1 MPERAPACSPSRSRP
16 RALALGELRPLAGLL
31 EAGLLA
37 LLDARVA
44 RQEAAALEL
53 AAQVRVRL
61 EQRAADAAA
70 QRARPGGHAAP
81 VGAPRRGGH
90 AAAVDAHDDVHARL
104 VADGLERLADVA
116 LQRGTRE
123 EDLERTAVDRVLAG
137 AGQERDAGDR
147 GLALARRAVARARA
161 EVDRDRGDRLVG
173 DLVGVARGRL
183 LVFVA
188 LAPQERID
196 ALLDD
201 VDLEVGAGDL
211 GLDAGGLVVVLVVL
225 LEVLV
230 GGGGRCVRGGRGLG
244 GRSLGGR
251 SLGGGIRE

>member
-1 MPERAPACSPSRSRP
+1 MPERAPACSPNRSRP

-53 AAQVRVRL
+53 AAQVRVGL
-61 EQRAADAAA
+61 EHRAPDAVA
-70 QRARPGGHAAP
+70 QRAGL
-81 VGAPRRGGH
+81 GGH
-90 AAAVDAHDDVHARL
+90 AAAVNARDDVHARL

-123 EDLERTAVDRVLAG
+123 EDVERAAVDRVLAG
-137 AGQERDAGDR
+137 AGEERDARDR
-147 GLALARRAVARARA
+147 GLALAGRAVARARA

-183 LVFVA
+183 
-188 LAPQERID
+188 
-196 ALLDD
+196 
-201 VDLEVGAGDL
+201 
-211 GLDAGGLVVVLVVL
+211 VVVVAFSA
-225 LEVLV
+225 
-230 GGGGRCVRGGRGLG
+230 RQR
-244 GRSLGGR
+244 
-251 SLGGGIRE
+251 